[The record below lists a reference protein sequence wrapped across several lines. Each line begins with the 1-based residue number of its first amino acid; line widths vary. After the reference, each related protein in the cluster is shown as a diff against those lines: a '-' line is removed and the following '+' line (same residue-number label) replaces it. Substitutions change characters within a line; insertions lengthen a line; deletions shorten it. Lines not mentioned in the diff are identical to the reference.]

1 MNRFEILSKDR
12 QVKLMLNII
21 IDFPDMNRNNM
32 TISEN
37 WERSQTEAI
46 RPIIEHSGAQTG
58 RVKCLDSEP
67 LEKDNFWTTGQ
78 IANFHLKRRG

>member
-37 WERSQTEAI
+37 WERSQSESI
-46 RPIIEHSGAQTG
+46 RSIIEHSGCPNRA
-58 RVKCLDSEP
+58 SEV
-67 LEKDNFWTTGQ
+67 LGFRAIRKG
-78 IANFHLKRRG
+78 